1 METEKITQLLIF
13 VHIVLGGI
21 ALVSGA
27 LAIIAKK
34 GKKLHKISGKVF
46 FYSLLTS
53 AITSLVVSNLPNHNN
68 SFLFSIGIFSSYF
81 LITGYRSLYFKKP
94 DCNLNFDK
102 FMAVLIIL
110 TGVTMILYPILFHSK
125 INIVL
130 LVFGLISLAFGI
142 RDINLFRD
150 KQKLKEKWLTLHI
163 GKMLGGYIAA
173 VSAFFVVN
181 QILPG
186 IWNWFVPTI
195 VGTVY
200 ITYWINKVDKDKT
213 SK

>member
-13 VHIVLGGI
+13 VHIILGGI
-21 ALVSGA
+21 ALVFGA

-34 GKKLHKISGKVF
+34 GKKLHKISGKIF
-46 FYSLLTS
+46 FYSMLTS
-53 AITSLVVSNLPNHNN
+53 AITSLIVSNLPNHNN

-94 DCNLNFDK
+94 DCNLKFDK

-110 TGVTMILYPILFHSK
+110 TGVTMIFYPILFRSK

-195 VGTVY
+195 IGTVY
-200 ITYWINKVDKDKT
+200 ITYWINKVNKT
-213 SK
+213 KVT